1 MESSKIN
8 HVRRL
13 TAGLILALVA
23 VIVLSAAGFGLYFRQ
38 ALSPINSQNK
48 KEMKV
53 VIPSGTSVSDIS
65 RILQKKG
72 LIREAW
78 VFQYYAKIKHL
89 NQYRAGTYYFS
100 RSMSIGQMVH
110 DLESGKQRHAIVLS
124 VQEGQWVKD
133 IAVQISK
140 VSGLKEQDVLDKLS
154 DRHYIQT
161 HYMKKYPFLSQAIL
175 QKGIKYPLEGYLAPG
190 IYPLPKGHIT
200 LDMIIDKMLANTQS
214 TIEKY
219 QDKINKN
226 KQLGSVHK
234 LLTMASLI
242 EQEAPSFKD
251 REKIAGVFYNRLNKQ
266 MRLQTDPSVAY
277 SMQRHAVRIYY
288 NNLKTDSP
296 YNTYRK
302 TGLPIGPIGNP
313 SASAIAAALSPVKSN
328 HLYFYSRPSGQI
340 LYSDT
345 FKKHEAIIKKYKH
358 EWANKS

>member
-89 NQYRAGTYYFS
+89 NQYRGRELIFFS

-161 HYMKKYPFLSQAIL
+161 HYMKKNIL
-175 QKGIKYPLEGYLAPG
+175 
-190 IYPLPKGHIT
+190 
-200 LDMIIDKMLANTQS
+200 
-214 TIEKY
+214 
-219 QDKINKN
+219 
-226 KQLGSVHK
+226 
-234 LLTMASLI
+234 
-242 EQEAPSFKD
+242 F
-251 REKIAGVFYNRLNKQ
+251 
-266 MRLQTDPSVAY
+266 
-277 SMQRHAVRIYY
+277 
-288 NNLKTDSP
+288 
-296 YNTYRK
+296 
-302 TGLPIGPIGNP
+302 
-313 SASAIAAALSPVKSN
+313 
-328 HLYFYSRPSGQI
+328 
-340 LYSDT
+340 
-345 FKKHEAIIKKYKH
+345 
-358 EWANKS
+358 